1 MLSLSSS
8 STAQQTFCE
17 RKMKPW
23 KTLSREQVLNFSR
36 FLAVESHT
44 VELPDGRVIENWP
57 WVVIPE
63 FVDVLPV
70 LEDGR
75 LLVMRQFKYG
85 VGQVSLSTMGGMI
98 DAGETPEQAARRE
111 MYEEMGCEAREMVFL
126 GKYAVD
132 ANRGC
137 GTAYLFLALDARQV
151 TAPDSGDLEE
161 QEIFPLSRQEARQ
174 AMLDGEFR
182 MLSWTATVG
191 LGLAWLDRHIP
202 QTPG

>member
-1 MLSLSSS
+1 
-8 STAQQTFCE
+8 
-17 RKMKPW
+17 MKPW
-23 KTLSREQVLNFSR
+23 KTLSRELVLDFSR
-36 FLAVESHT
+36 FLSVERHT
-44 VELPDGRVIENWP
+44 VELPDGRIIENWP

-75 LLVMRQFKYG
+75 LLLMRQFKYG
-85 VGQVSLSTMGGMI
+85 VGEVSLSTMGGMI

-111 MYEEMGCEAREMVFL
+111 MFEEMGCEAREMVFL

-151 TAPDSGDLEE
+151 SEPNSGDLEE
-161 QEIFPLSRQEARQ
+161 QEIVPLTRQEVRR
-174 AMLDGEFR
+174 AMLEGEFK
-182 MLSWTATVG
+182 MLSWAATVG
-191 LGLAWLDRHIP
+191 LGLAWLEGQLP
-202 QTPG
+202 QKPG

>member
-1 MLSLSSS
+1 
-8 STAQQTFCE
+8 
-17 RKMKPW
+17 MKPW
-23 KTLSREQVLNFSR
+23 KTLSRELVLDFSR
-36 FLAVESHT
+36 FLSVERHT
-44 VELPDGRVIENWP
+44 VELPDGRIIENWP

-75 LLVMRQFKYG
+75 LLLMRQFKYG
-85 VGQVSLSTMGGMI
+85 VGEVSLSTMGGMI

-111 MYEEMGCEAREMVFL
+111 MFEEMGCEAREMVFL

-151 TAPDSGDLEE
+151 SEPNSGDLEE
-161 QEIFPLSRQEARQ
+161 QEIVPLTRQEVRR
-174 AMLDGEFR
+174 AMLEGEFK
-182 MLSWTATVG
+182 MLSWAATVG
-191 LGLAWLDRHIP
+191 LGLAWLEEHLP
-202 QTPG
+202 QKPG

>member
-1 MLSLSSS
+1 
-8 STAQQTFCE
+8 
-17 RKMKPW
+17 MKPW
-23 KTLSREQVLNFSR
+23 KTLSREVVLDFSR
-36 FLAVESHT
+36 FLSVERHT

-75 LLVMRQFKYG
+75 LLLMRQFKYG
-85 VGQVSLSTMGGMI
+85 VGEVSLATMGGMI

-132 ANRGC
+132 ANRRC
-137 GTAYLFLALDARQV
+137 GTAYLFLALGARRV
-151 TAPDSGDLEE
+151 TEPNSGDLEE
-161 QEIFPLSRQEARQ
+161 QEIVTMTQAQTLQ
-174 AMLDGEFR
+174 AMLAGEFK
-182 MLSWTATVG
+182 MLSWTTTVA
-191 LGLAWLDRHIP
+191 LGLAWLARYG
-202 QTPG
+202 T

>member
-1 MLSLSSS
+1 
-8 STAQQTFCE
+8 
-17 RKMKPW
+17 MKPW
-23 KTLSREQVLNFSR
+23 KTLAREMVLDFNR
-36 FLAVESHT
+36 WLAVESHT
-44 VELPDGRVIENWP
+44 VELPDGQVIEKWP
-57 WVVIPE
+57 YVLIPG

-85 VGQVSLSTMGGMI
+85 VGEISLSSMGGMI
-98 DAGETPEQAARRE
+98 DPGENPEQAARRE

-137 GTAYLFLALDARQV
+137 GTAYLFLALDARRV
-151 TAPDSGDLEE
+151 AEPNSGDLEE
-161 QEIFPLSRQEARQ
+161 QEILTFSREALR
-174 AMLDGEFR
+174 AALLGGEFK
-182 MLSWTATVG
+182 MLSWAATIG
-191 LGLAWLDRHIP
+191 LGLTWLDRYIP

>member
-1 MLSLSSS
+1 
-8 STAQQTFCE
+8 
-17 RKMKPW
+17 MKPW
-23 KTLSREQVLNFSR
+23 KTLSRELVLDFSR

-75 LLVMRQFKYG
+75 LLCMRQFKYG
-85 VGQVSLSTMGGMI
+85 VGEVSLSTMGGMI

-111 MYEEMGCEAREMVFL
+111 MLEEMGCEAREMVFL
-126 GKYAVD
+126 GKYAAD
-132 ANRGC
+132 ANRRC

-151 TAPDSGDLEE
+151 AEPDSGDLEE
-161 QEIFPLSRQEARQ
+161 QEIVPLTREEARR
-174 AMLDGEFR
+174 AMLGGEFK

-191 LGLAWLDRHIP
+191 LGLAWLEGHLP
-202 QTPG
+202 QKPG

>member
-1 MLSLSSS
+1 MN
-8 STAQQTFCE
+8 
-17 RKMKPW
+17 PW

-44 VELPDGRVIENWP
+44 LELPDGRVIENWP

-85 VGQVSLSTMGGMI
+85 VGEVSLSTMGGMI
-98 DAGETPEQAARRE
+98 EPGETPEQAARRE
-111 MYEEMGCEAREMVFL
+111 MVEEMGCEAREMVFL

-137 GTAYLFLALDARQV
+137 GTAYLFLALDAHQV
-151 TAPDSGDLEE
+151 TAPHSGDLEE
-161 QEIFPLSRQEARQ
+161 QEILLLTRAELRE
-174 AMLDGEFR
+174 AMLKGELK

-191 LGLAWLDRHIP
+191 LGLAWLDRHRP
-202 QTPG
+202 QNPG

>member
-1 MLSLSSS
+1 
-8 STAQQTFCE
+8 
-17 RKMKPW
+17 MKPW
-23 KTLSREQVLNFSR
+23 KTLAREMVLDFNR
-36 FLAVESHT
+36 WLAVESHT
-44 VELPDGRVIENWP
+44 VELPDGRVIEKWP
-57 WVVIPE
+57 YVLIPG

-85 VGQVSLSTMGGMI
+85 VGEVSLSSMGGGI

-151 TAPDSGDLEE
+151 TEPNSGDLEE
-161 QEIFPLSRQEARQ
+161 QEILTMNREELRA
-174 AMLDGEFR
+174 ALLNGEFK
-182 MLSWTATVG
+182 MLSWTATIG
-191 LGLAWLDRHIP
+191 LGLAWLDRHLP
-202 QTPG
+202 QKPG